1 MSEEFTHI
9 ELDNSYIEAHKKK
22 LDTLDQKK
30 RFENQVYR
38 AFGICKAIALVILAL
53 GVALFF
59 ILWGISLLNK
69 PEVIREIETVRDVQ
83 IPEIRVI
90 HENVNVNKDNNVVD
104 AGRLS
109 GLTQEEELNIGE
121 ELQIISENS
130 AANNINV
137 EISTFEQVFDAETDL
152 QVITGRSFAP
162 PFKNGLGLETS
173 KWCYTH
179 VVDSNS
185 GIKVSVDLDSDIVYN
200 NSYMID
206 ELVFERL
213 KTLCR

>member
-30 RFENQVYR
+30 RSENQVYR
-38 AFGICKAIALVILAL
+38 VFGICKSIALVILAL

-90 HENVNVNKDNNVVD
+90 HENANEQGAVVNN
-104 AGRLS
+104 GRLS
-109 GLTQEEELNIGE
+109 SLTQQEESKIGDD
-121 ELQIISENS
+121 LQSISEN
-130 AANNINV
+130 AASDNINV
-137 EISTFEQVFDAETDL
+137 EITTFEKVSDPETEL
-152 QVITGRSFAP
+152 IVMTGRAFHP
-162 PFKNGLGLETS
+162 PFENGLGLETR
-173 KWCYTH
+173 KWCYAL
-179 VVDSNS
+179 VDNPDTNVQ
-185 GIKVSVDLDSDIVYN
+185 IWVEFYPDDVYK
-200 NSYMID
+200 NSYVIEEFD
-206 ELVFERL
+206 YDRL
-213 KTLCR
+213 KSMCR

>member
-30 RFENQVYR
+30 RFESQVYR
-38 AFGICKAIALVILAL
+38 VFGICKSIALVILAL

-90 HENVNVNKDNNVVD
+90 HENANEQGAVVNN
-104 AGRLS
+104 GRLS
-109 GLTQEEELNIGE
+109 SLTQQEESKIGDD
-121 ELQIISENS
+121 LQSISENS
-130 AANNINV
+130 ASDNINV
-137 EISTFEQVFDAETDL
+137 EITTFEKVIDPETEL
-152 QVITGRSFAP
+152 EVMTGRAFQP
-162 PFKNGLGLETS
+162 PFENGLGLETR
-173 KWCYTH
+173 KWCYAL
-179 VVDSNS
+179 VDNRDTNVQ
-185 GIKVSVDLDSDIVYN
+185 IRVEFYPDDVYK
-200 NSYMID
+200 NSYVIEEFHYD
-206 ELVFERL
+206 RL
-213 KTLCR
+213 KSMCR